1 MKDAALLKLAE
12 WIVEAGLAGKGELA
26 LVQEFCNRAVEAGV
40 PLSRGLVGI
49 DTLHPVLEGRIFAWR
64 RVEVDAKQ
72 SDYSRG
78 EADGEKWLR
87 SPFYQLVTTGESSLR
102 RRLDAHYN
110 GGEFPILDDLR
121 DQGSTDYI
129 AMINR
134 FGADA
139 RIGEVDSV
147 FSSWASDGAE
157 GFSDRDLAALRFLV
171 PQLALAV
178 KSASFARIAETL
190 VDTYLG
196 RDAGRR
202 VLQGHIT
209 RGVPEKLNAV
219 LWFSDLEGYT
229 RISDSSPPEQVIPLL
244 NEYADAIV
252 SAIHAQKG
260 EVLKFI
266 GDGVLAVF
274 SKGTF
279 EETCRQALDAT
290 VDARGRVADLNA
302 RRSADGLPVTR
313 FYLGLHV
320 GEVFYGNIGSV
331 DRLDFTVVGPAVNE
345 TSRIAAMCR
354 SLDQLVLLSSAFAEA
369 APGCRDKLVS
379 VGRYALR
386 GVSKPQELYTLDPEA
401 AQPTRR

>member
-1 MKDAALLKLAE
+1 MKDAALLKLSE
-12 WIVEAGLAGKGELA
+12 WITEAGLAGLSELA
-26 LVQEFCNRAVEAGV
+26 LVQEFSRRAIEAGV
-40 PLSRGLVGI
+40 PLSRALVGV

-64 RVEVDAKQ
+64 RDEAEVGQ
-72 SDYSRG
+72 SDYTRAEG
-78 EADGEKWLR
+78 ESEKWLR
-87 SPFYQLVTTGESSLR
+87 SPFYQLIQTGESVLR

-121 DQGSTDYI
+121 DLGATDYV
-129 AMINR
+129 AMVNR

-139 RIGEVDSV
+139 RIGEVDSI
-147 FSSWASDGAE
+147 FSSWASDGPN
-157 GFSDRDLAALRFLV
+157 GFSDGDLAALRLLV
-171 PQLALAV
+171 PSLALAV

-202 VLQGHIT
+202 VLGGHIT
-209 RGVPEKLNAV
+209 RGVAEKINAV

-229 RISDSSPPEQVIPLL
+229 RISDAAAPEQVIPLL
-244 NEYADAIV
+244 NDYADALV
-252 SAIHAQKG
+252 TAIHGQG
-260 EVLKFI
+260 GDVLKFI
-266 GDGVLAVF
+266 GDGLLAVF
-274 SKGTF
+274 SRGSF
-279 EETCRQALDAT
+279 AETCKGALAAEAEARQ
-290 VDARGRVADLNA
+290 RVAELNA
-302 RRSADGLPVTR
+302 RRAADGLPTTR

-354 SLDQLVLLSSAFAEA
+354 SLDQRVLISSAFTA
-369 APGCRDKLVS
+369 ASPECQGQVVS

-386 GVSKPQELYTLDPEA
+386 GVSRPQELYTIDPDY
-401 AQPTRR
+401 QPTRR